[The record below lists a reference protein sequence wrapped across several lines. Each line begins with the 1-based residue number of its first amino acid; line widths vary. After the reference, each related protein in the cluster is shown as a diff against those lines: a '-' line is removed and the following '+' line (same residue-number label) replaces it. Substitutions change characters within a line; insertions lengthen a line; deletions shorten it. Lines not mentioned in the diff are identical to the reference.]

1 MGDIYVGTS
10 GWSYPDWQGIVYPK
24 AEAKQGALE
33 YFSHY
38 FDTVEINT
46 TFYRPPN
53 PAYCFK
59 WLRDVSHNPRFK
71 FTAKLWQR
79 FTHDRTQKWTPDE
92 ARLFKEGIAPL
103 NKAGKLGVLLIQFP
117 WAFPN
122 VEQSRNWLQSLAEEF
137 AEFPMAVEVRHV
149 SWQNEESMA
158 FFRQLHLNFC
168 NIDQPVSR
176 NSIGPTSIATGPV
189 AYYRFHG
196 RNRENWFSKDAGR
209 DARYDYL
216 YSDRELA
223 PWVEQIQ
230 AMQGQVKELYAMMN
244 NHFKGQAPANALE
257 ILAALSG
264 GPVATPAPLVQAF
277 PRLAA
282 IQKSSEP
289 P

>member
-1 MGDIYVGTS
+1 MGEIYVGTS
-10 GWSYPDWQGIVYPK
+10 GWSYPDWKGIFYPQ
-24 AEAKQGALE
+24 AEPRLSELE
-33 YFSHY
+33 YLSRY

-59 WLRDVSHNPRFK
+59 WLRDVQHNPRFK

-79 FTHDRTQKWTPDE
+79 FTHERTQKWTPEE
-92 ARLFKEGIAPL
+92 AKLFKDGVAPL
-103 NKAGKLGVLLIQFP
+103 HKAGKLGILLIQFP

-122 VEQSRNWLQSLAEEF
+122 VEESRNWLQGIAGEF
-137 AEFPMAVEVRHV
+137 AEFPLAVEVRHV
-149 SWQNEESMA
+149 SWQNDAAMD
-158 FFRQLHLNFC
+158 FFRKLNLNFC

-176 NSIGPTSIATGPV
+176 GSMGQTSIATGPV

-196 RNRENWFSKDAGR
+196 RNRANWFSKDAGR

-223 PWVEQIQ
+223 PWVEQMQ
-230 AMQGQVKELYAMMN
+230 TMQGQVKELYAMMN

-264 GPVATPAPLVQAF
+264 KSVALPPPLAKAF
-277 PRLAA
+277 PHLKE
-282 IQKSSEP
+282 IQAQ
-289 P
+289 